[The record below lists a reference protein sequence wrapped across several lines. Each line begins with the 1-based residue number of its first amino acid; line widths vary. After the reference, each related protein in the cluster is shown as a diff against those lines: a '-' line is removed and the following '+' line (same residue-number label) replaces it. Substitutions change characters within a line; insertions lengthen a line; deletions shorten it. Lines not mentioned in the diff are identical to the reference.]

1 MVNKLLIISFTTN
14 KKKSSQFKRLK
25 KKERKELYLLSEDPK
40 THDGVEFCACKY
52 YDLIAE

>member
-1 MVNKLLIISFTTN
+1 MQ
-14 KKKSSQFKRLK
+14 KKI
-25 KKERKELYLLSEDPK
+25 YLLSEDPK